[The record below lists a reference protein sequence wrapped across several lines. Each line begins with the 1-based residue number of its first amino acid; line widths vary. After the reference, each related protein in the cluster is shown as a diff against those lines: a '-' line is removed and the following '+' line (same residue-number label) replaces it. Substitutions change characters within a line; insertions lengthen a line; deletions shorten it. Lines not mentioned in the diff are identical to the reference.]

1 VQVYMF
7 LGAVALRL
15 RDNLQWG
22 GLAVQMAQARQ
33 TQSEHSRR
41 RGYARPE

>member
-1 VQVYMF
+1 MF

-22 GLAVQMAQARQ
+22 GLAVQMAQGRQ
-33 TQSEHSRR
+33 TQSYHSRR
-41 RGYARPE
+41 RGYAKPV